1 MGGPIPIPV
10 PFLYRVLVSMVA
22 IGGLDWRLAIGDWAV
37 LIGGLDWRLGGW
49 AVSGWAIGG
58 WLGVW

>member
-22 IGGLDWRLAIGDWAV
+22 IGDWRLA
-37 LIGGLDWRLGGW
+37 IGGLDWRLGGW